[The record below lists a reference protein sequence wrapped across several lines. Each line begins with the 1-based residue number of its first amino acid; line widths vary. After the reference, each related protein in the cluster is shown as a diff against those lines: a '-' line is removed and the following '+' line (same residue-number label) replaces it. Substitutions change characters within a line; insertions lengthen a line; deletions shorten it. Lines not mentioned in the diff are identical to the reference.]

1 MERGN
6 NYIWIY
12 KYRLLCLNR
21 SHGIFPLLII
31 SFSSFVAEWRP
42 DPHEAAGAQALQRG
56 PQPHLDSRRLRGEEG
71 AHVRHREGAREEQV
85 NEHTTIIYWTKKK
98 HDERWILS
106 SNLRQNR
113 ETWRRETDIFKS
125 KTESWV
131 KRCKTPLRVCDTGSR
146 TYRSAPLLAEK
157 DSLNKNDKYH

>member
-1 MERGN
+1 MAFSHYLSFLSLLLSQSDGLTHTKLLARKHCNEALSHISILADSVEKRALMSVIEKVLERS
-6 NYIWIY
+6 
-12 KYRLLCLNR
+12 K
-21 SHGIFPLLII
+21 
-31 SFSSFVAEWRP
+31 
-42 DPHEAAGAQALQRG
+42 
-56 PQPHLDSRRLRGEEG
+56 
-71 AHVRHREGAREEQV
+71 
-85 NEHTTIIYWTKKK
+85 WTNTRQLFIERKKK